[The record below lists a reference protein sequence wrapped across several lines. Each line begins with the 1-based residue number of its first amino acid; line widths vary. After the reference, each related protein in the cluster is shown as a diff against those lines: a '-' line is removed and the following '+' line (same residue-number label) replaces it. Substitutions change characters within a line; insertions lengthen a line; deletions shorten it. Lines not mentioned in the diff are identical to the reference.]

1 MKKSAYYFLHAFVVL
16 VFVILIVM
24 SAKGLTAYYKGSF
37 LQNLIDSSLCY
48 GSFLGVFYLAYSLF
62 IPQYLVKKEYLKFT
76 LGLIAILVGFTLYFT
91 LVPWFVSSV
100 LHIKFHV
107 FVKGWWYAATG
118 YALALGLA
126 GTCLR
131 LFVQWFQ
138 DAQDKVELEKQNF
151 KSELSL
157 LKNQLNPHFLFNTL
171 NNIDSLILENS
182 PNASLALNKL
192 SDIMR
197 YMVYDSENEFVPLK
211 DEISYLENYIALQKL
226 RLENEHTI
234 QLSITGNPT
243 NKQIAP
249 MLFIP
254 YVENAFK
261 HSSLKGK
268 IDNSIVIS
276 LDIQKNEVSFHCI
289 NPKADIQKDKSSGI
303 GLELVQK
310 RLDLIYKNK
319 YTLSIENSENEFTVK
334 LTIKLV

>member
-1 MKKSAYYFLHAFVVL
+1 MLFTQEV
-16 VFVILIVM
+16 
-24 SAKGLTAYYKGSF
+24 
-37 LQNLIDSSLCY
+37 DSTLCY
-48 GSFLGVFYLAYSLF
+48 GSFLGVFYWAYLLF
-62 IPQYLVKKEYLKFT
+62 IPLYLIKKEYLKFT
-76 LGLIAILVGFTLYFT
+76 LSLLAILVGFTLYFT
-91 LVPWFVSSV
+91 FVPWFVSSV

-107 FVKGWWYAATG
+107 FVKGWWFAATG
-118 YALALGLA
+118 YAFALGLA

-138 DAQDKVELEKQNF
+138 DAQDKIELEKQNF

-171 NNIDSLILENS
+171 NNIDSLITENS

-192 SDIMR
+192 SEIMR
-197 YMVYDSENEFVPLK
+197 YVVYDSENEFVPLQ
-211 DEISYLENYIALQKL
+211 DEVNYLENYIALQKL
-226 RLENEHTI
+226 RLTNENRI
-234 QLSITGNPT
+234 QLSITGNT
-243 NKQIAP
+243 ANKQIAP

-261 HSSLKGK
+261 HSSLKAKPDDK
-268 IDNSIVIS
+268 IEIK
-276 LDIQKNEVSFHCI
+276 LDIQDNELFFSCF
-289 NPKADIQKDKSSGI
+289 NTTAAAIQKDKSSGI

-319 YTLSIENSENEFTVK
+319 YTLSIENSEKGFTVK